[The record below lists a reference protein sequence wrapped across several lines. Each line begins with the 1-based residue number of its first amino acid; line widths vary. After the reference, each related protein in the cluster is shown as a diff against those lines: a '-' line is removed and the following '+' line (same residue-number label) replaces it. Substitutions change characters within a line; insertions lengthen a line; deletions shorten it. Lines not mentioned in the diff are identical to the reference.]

1 MHKVLIDTD
10 PGIDDAMAIFYAG
23 LHPDIDLIGMTSV
36 FGNVTAERA
45 ARNALVLSD
54 MLRQDIPV
62 APGAAK
68 PLEQTPKPVS
78 DHVHGDEGFGDLPA
92 QIPSCAHRS
101 TLTRPISSSRPCMP
115 IPERSFLP
123 R

>member
-36 FGNVTAERA
+36 FGNVTAEIA

-54 MLRQDIPV
+54 MLGQDIPV
-62 APGAAK
+62 APGRRKAIGANA
-68 PLEQTPKPVS
+68 QAR
-78 DHVHGDEGFGDLPA
+78 FGP
-92 QIPSCAHRS
+92 CAWR
-101 TLTRPISSSRPCMP
+101 
-115 IPERSFLP
+115 
-123 R
+123 